1 MTQNDR
7 HPIRFDDPRPA
18 LGQRVRA
25 LRESQDLS
33 IRKLSLMVGLNK
45 NLVNDIELG
54 RANPTVVSLAKLAAG
69 LGVDLADLLRA

>member
-1 MTQNDR
+1 MQMTQND
-7 HPIRFDDPRPA
+7 PIRFDDPRPA
-18 LGQRVRA
+18 LGLRVRA

-33 IRKLSLMVGLNK
+33 IRKLALMVGLNK